1 MTSEGALGD
10 GEQLLDAGRG
20 VQLCWTAAGDPA
32 DPSLLL
38 VGGLG
43 QQLVAWP
50 EGFVDALVAARLYVV
65 RFDNRD
71 VGRSTHFRA
80 IPPPSTMRLLAA
92 RFVPQQ
98 YALADMADDAA
109 ALVDGLGL
117 APAHVVGVSMG
128 GMIGQ
133 TLAVRRPDAVRSLTS
148 IMSTTGAAKVG
159 RPAKSTMRLLAA
171 KPTRDR
177 QKAIDR
183 SVTMFRHIG
192 SSGFPFDEQ
201 FVRTVAGLAYDRGH
215 DPAGTGRQLAAI
227 LKSGDRTPQLA
238 SVAAPTLVIHGDRD
252 RMVNPTGGAATA
264 AAIRGARLET
274 IPGMGHDLPAEAVP
288 RLVELIA
295 GHARAADA
303 AAPAQEAVA

>member
-1 MTSEGALGD
+1 MSSEGALGD

-20 VQLCWTAAGDPA
+20 VRLCWTAAGDPA
-32 DPSLLL
+32 DPPLLL
-38 VGGLG
+38 IGGLG
-43 QQLVAWP
+43 QQLVVWP
-50 EGFVDALVAARLYVV
+50 QALIDALVAAGLYVV

-71 VGRSTHFRA
+71 IGRSTHLRD
-80 IPPPSTMRLLAA
+80 IPPPSTLRLLAA

-98 YALADMADDAA
+98 YTLADMADDAA
-109 ALVDGLGL
+109 GLLDGLGL

-133 TLAVRRPDAVRSLTS
+133 TLAARRPDAVRSLTS
-148 IMSTTGAAKVG
+148 IMSTTGASKVG
-159 RPAKSTMRLLAA
+159 RPATSTMRLLAA
-171 KPTRDR
+171 KPTRERD
-177 QKAIDR
+177 KAIER

-201 FVRTVAGLAYDRGH
+201 YVRDVAGLAYDRGH
-215 DPAGTGRQLAAI
+215 DPAGSGRQLAAI

-252 RMVNPTGGAATA
+252 RMVNPTGGAATV

-274 IPGMGHDLPAEAVP
+274 IPGMGHDLPAGAIERIAT
-288 RLVELIA
+288 LIA
-295 GHARAADA
+295 DHARTADEAAST
-303 AAPAQEAVA
+303 PEAVA